1 MNYTEFTYS
10 GVKFRLYGNG
20 GEQRVLV
27 YGHGFGGHSDNN
39 TAMHIIGDVVP
50 GGVAVLTFDLPCHG
64 EDPTT
69 GALNYDQ
76 CQQYW
81 LAAMQYANKNYKANN
96 ISIFVNSFGA
106 FLLLNYLKNKTIIYD
121 KIILQCPAIFM
132 YNITKYILLPV
143 HNYKPEDIDKAP
155 VNLGY
160 ERELIIDK
168 KFLDDLSKNAINCFT
183 NKNFFYILQG
193 QQDDVVNN
201 QNNKRFYDKFFENRY
216 KIFYFLNADHRFKKP
231 GELEEIIK
239 IVHNLLFNS

>member
-1 MNYTEFTYS
+1 MDYSEFTYN
-10 GVKFRLYGNG
+10 GVKFRLYGSKAN
-20 GEQRVLV
+20 ERVLV
-27 YGHGFGGHSDNN
+27 YGHGFGGHSDNT
-39 TAMHIIGDVVP
+39 TAMRIVENIVP
-50 GGVAVLTFDLPCHG
+50 NGVSVLTFDLPCHG
-64 EDPTT
+64 ADQTM
-69 GALNYDQ
+69 GALNYQQ

-81 LAAMQYANKNYKANN
+81 LAAMQYANKNYKAKN

-132 YNITKYILLPV
+132 YHITKYILLPF
-143 HNYKPEDIDKAP
+143 HDYKPEDIDKAP

-168 KFLDDLSKNAINCFT
+168 KFVDDLSKHAITSFK

-201 QNNKRFYDKFFENRY
+201 QNNKKFYDKYFENRY

-231 GELEEIIK
+231 GEQEEIIK
-239 IVHNLLFNS
+239 IVHNLLFNT